1 MISFISFL
9 MYLSFFILCLGIEI
23 KRNKKW
29 NNIFYPKSR
38 LNSKGIT
45 TIYCI
50 SFVYITFFMIIN
62 LIIGV
67 MYWYYFKC
75 FDNVINCSLFF

>member
-50 SFVYITFFMIIN
+50 SFGYMTFFMIIN

-67 MYWYYFKC
+67 MYWYHFKC

>member
-29 NNIFYPKSR
+29 NNIFYSKSR
-38 LNSKGIT
+38 LNIKGIT

-50 SFVYITFFMIIN
+50 SFCYMTFFMIIN

-67 MYWYYFKC
+67 MYWYHFKC

>member
-50 SFVYITFFMIIN
+50 SFVYMTFFMIIN

>member
-29 NNIFYPKSR
+29 NNIFYPKSM

-45 TIYCI
+45 TINCI
-50 SFVYITFFMIIN
+50 SFVYMTFFMIIN